1 MSLQRPR
8 RGRHV
13 VAAGRDSP
21 VESIRAF
28 DRPAWQRPTVNVPL
42 PRQPGRGTGRGR
54 WEGAPP
60 SCHCSAQRGR
70 HVVACGRGSP
80 VESVRAL
87 DPPAWQCP
95 TVNVPLPRRPGQGAG
110 RGRKSSRSKNENY
123 GGGEGHG
130 RISRSRHGGNAGRP
144 RRFAGAEE
152 DLERRRRG
160 GEQTQLGRGR
170 RNRPRSVA
178 APPISSATRA
188 GSAPVRAPDVPEP
201 LTGASCGLVRGLGPL
216 KSVVSTIGNDADL
229 ILAWTSAA
237 WRGAVRELGALSVK
251 ARQPVGRRA
260 RGASGRSG
268 R

>member
-1 MSLQRPR
+1 MVCRPHSLRR
-8 RGRHV
+8 ADLRGRSV
-13 VAAGRDSP
+13 VRRRSASGESP
-21 VESIRAF
+21 A
-28 DRPAWQRPTVNVPL
+28 PP
-42 PRQPGRGTGRGR
+42 TGRGEAEDPNKNQGR
-54 WEGAPP
+54 CQVP
-60 SCHCSAQRGR
+60 SKEGR
-70 HVVACGRGSP
+70 HG
-80 VESVRAL
+80 
-87 DPPAWQCP
+87 P
-95 TVNVPLPRRPGQGAG
+95 T
-110 RGRKSSRSKNENY
+110 SRSCR
-123 GGGEGHG
+123 GGD
-130 RISRSRHGGNAGRP
+130 AGRP

-201 LTGASCGLVRGLGPL
+201 LTGASCGLVGGLGPL
-216 KSVVSTIGNDADL
+216 KSVISTIGNDADL

-251 ARQPVGRRA
+251 ARQPVGLRA